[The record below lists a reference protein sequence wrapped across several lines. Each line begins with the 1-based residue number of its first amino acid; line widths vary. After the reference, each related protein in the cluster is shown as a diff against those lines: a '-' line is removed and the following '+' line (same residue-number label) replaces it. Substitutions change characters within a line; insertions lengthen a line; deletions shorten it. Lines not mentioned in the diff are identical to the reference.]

1 MCFLSRLFLAV
12 QGLAAGRGCSLIV
25 LRLLTVVASLVEECG
40 LYISCIFESLAKHGK
55 GGRRKYKDF
64 SCHLY
69 SSVFELEIDHQYLL
83 AV

>member
-1 MCFLSRLFLAV
+1 MCFLSSLLLAV
-12 QGLAAGRGCSLIV
+12 LGLAASRGCSSAV
-25 LRLLTVVASLVEECG
+25 LRLLTVLASLAEECG
-40 LYISCIFESLAKHGK
+40 LYNHVFESLAKHGK

-69 SSVFELEIDHQYLL
+69 SGVFELEIDHQYLL